1 MLLKGCGI
9 QIALDDFG
17 VGYSSLALLRTLPIS
32 KLKIDRSFT
41 SDLET
46 DDPGRAALIN
56 AILGIASA
64 MFLKVTAEGIEN
76 ETVAEYLRANG
87 AHYGQGYLYGR
98 PSTEIVTELRRTDP
112 AEPMRASA

>member
-1 MLLKGCGI
+1 MTECHLLAYIPDGCI
-9 QIALDDFG
+9 LNNK
-17 VGYSSLALLRTLPIS
+17 LELLEDNSIS

-46 DDPGRAALIN
+46 DDPGRATLVN

-76 ETVAEYLRANG
+76 EAVAEFLRVNG

-98 PSTEIVTELRRTDP
+98 PSASIITEVLPQPSFEP
-112 AEPMRASA
+112 ARISA